1 MRLLLY
7 PKKIVKSNQ
16 VNVPEVESEGFVN
29 GRQRPG
35 RVEKLGVANQLV
47 RYLGW
52 LIIFQR
58 GRDAELSRCL
68 VN

>member
-7 PKKIVKSNQ
+7 PKKIVNSNQ

-52 LIIFQR
+52 LIFQC
-58 GRDAELSRCL
+58 GRDAELSRCF
-68 VN
+68 N